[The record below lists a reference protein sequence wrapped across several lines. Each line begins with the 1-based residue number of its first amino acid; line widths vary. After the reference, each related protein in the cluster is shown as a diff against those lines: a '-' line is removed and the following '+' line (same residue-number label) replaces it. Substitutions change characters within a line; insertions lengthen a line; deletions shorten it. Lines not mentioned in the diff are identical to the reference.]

1 MGLSEA
7 QRRSEQLWW
16 ARDMVEDFLLEQRPD
31 LFPGKF
37 NVVETVEKHEDK
49 VIEAL
54 KNAAKEIETL
64 IDNGDQ

>member
-37 NVVETVEKHEDK
+37 NVVE
-49 VIEAL
+49 
-54 KNAAKEIETL
+54 
-64 IDNGDQ
+64 NG